1 MESNLIEIFE
11 DVIHHMRTAQRHL
24 TGGMHRKI
32 WVLNTMEGNLVGK
45 YGEDF
50 WYEHQLTIST
60 IIDFVVLID
69 RQDIELGIKTARKCV
84 SRMC

>member
-11 DVIHHMRTAQRHL
+11 DVIHHMRTAQKHL
-24 TGGMHRKI
+24 SDGYHRKA
-32 WVLNTMEGNLVGK
+32 WVMNTMEKLLTEQH
-45 YGEDF
+45 GEDF
-50 WYEHQLTIST
+50 WYEYQLTIST

-69 RQDIELGIKTARKCV
+69 RQDIELGIKKARMCI